1 MRAWKREGSIRG
13 WMGGRV
19 DGWMDRRTDEKRKDR
34 WTDRRTE
41 EAGRRLGVRSFIHT
55 QARTPSRR
63 GQTRARGRLASPLG
77 FLLPQLQASGGPAV
91 WTGLSLPP
99 RKLSQPTGT
108 ELHFRQ
114 ETPALAQGCNLRAVT
129 QQVTRDP
136 RPALTSEGSAPT
148 EPMASMSTEG
158 ALGAVLALRD
168 LQHL

>member
-1 MRAWKREGSIRG
+1 MDGPKDGRG
-13 WMGGRV
+13 W
-19 DGWMDRRTDEKRKDR
+19 
-34 WTDRRTE
+34 
-41 EAGRRLGVRSFIHT
+41 EAAGSTFLHSYTSKNSIQKGTNQSQRAARL
-55 QARTPSRR
+55 TP
-63 GQTRARGRLASPLG
+63 G

-148 EPMASMSTEG
+148 GPMASMSTEG

>member
-1 MRAWKREGSIRG
+1 MDGPKDGRG
-13 WMGGRV
+13 W
-19 DGWMDRRTDEKRKDR
+19 
-34 WTDRRTE
+34 
-41 EAGRRLGVRSFIHT
+41 EAAGSTFLHSYTSKNSIQKGTNQSQRAARL
-55 QARTPSRR
+55 TP
-63 GQTRARGRLASPLG
+63 G